1 MSLRTCLAVP
11 LPAIGTLGLLLTV
24 CCLLLPQMHVLGM
37 GDQLQPQALSD
48 MIAGTRWQRVV
59 AIKPT
64 GDL

>member
-1 MSLRTCLAVP
+1 MSQRTCLAVH
-11 LPAIGTLGLLLTV
+11 LPASSPTCLLLTV